1 MTYRC
6 TAHEGATILIPG
18 KTQITDETLDPQDW
32 DGMRQLAHTMVD
44 DMLGYLQTVRERPIW
59 QPIPQDVKAR
69 FDVPVPH
76 EGQAAEDVYD
86 DFLRD
91 VLPYPMGNIHPRFWA
106 WVMGN
111 GTPLTVMADML
122 AATVN
127 SNLGGGEHA
136 ATYVESQ
143 TINWCK
149 EMVGYSAN
157 ASGLLVSGGSM
168 ANLVGLTTARNVKA
182 GYDVRK
188 QGIGGRRLMFY
199 ASQETHSCIQRGL
212 EVLGLGS
219 DSLHKVAVNDD
230 YTINLE
236 ALEAAVAADRAAGH
250 QPICIVGNAGTVNT
264 GAYDDLNALA
274 DICEREGLW
283 FHVDGAIGAL
293 TRLAPELATLTD
305 GMERADSLAVDL
317 HKWLHIPFEAG
328 CALVRHA
335 DQHYHTFTLTP
346 DYLKHN
352 ERGLASG
359 ERWFSDF
366 GIQLSRGFRALKVWM
381 SIKEQGIDKLGRL
394 IVQNVRQAAQLRG
407 LVLAHDDLEI
417 LAPTIS
423 NIVCFRYHP
432 RGTTD
437 EATWKRLNSEIAVR
451 LQEAGHTVV
460 MMTTVRGVE
469 AIRVC
474 FNNHR
479 TTDNDIHEFVDAATA
494 TGAMI
499 AAEWGVVPAV

>member
-1 MTYRC
+1 
-6 TAHEGATILIPG
+6 
-18 KTQITDETLDPQDW
+18 
-32 DGMRQLAHTMVD
+32 
-44 DMLGYLQTVRERPIW
+44 
-59 QPIPQDVKAR
+59 
-69 FDVPVPH
+69 
-76 EGQAAEDVYD
+76 
-86 DFLRD
+86 
-91 VLPYPMGNIHPRFWA
+91 
-106 WVMGN
+106 
-111 GTPLTVMADML
+111 
-122 AATVN
+122 
-127 SNLGGGEHA
+127 
-136 ATYVESQ
+136 
-143 TINWCK
+143 
-149 EMVGYSAN
+149 
-157 ASGLLVSGGSM
+157 
-168 ANLVGLTTARNVKA
+168 
-182 GYDVRK
+182 
-188 QGIGGRRLMFY
+188 
-199 ASQETHSCIQRGL
+199 
-212 EVLGLGS
+212 
-219 DSLHKVAVNDD
+219 
-230 YTINLE
+230 
-236 ALEAAVAADRAAGH
+236 
-250 QPICIVGNAGTVNT
+250 
-264 GAYDDLNALA
+264 
-274 DICEREGLW
+274 
-283 FHVDGAIGAL
+283 
-293 TRLAPELATLTD
+293 
-305 GMERADSLAVDL
+305 L

-432 RGTTD
+432 RGMTD
-437 EATWKRLNSEIAVR
+437 
-451 LQEAGHTVV
+451 AGHTVV